1 MSAQETTGYPPRLR
15 ALIAG
20 ALALATPVVVGAAV
34 SLGLDPPSSAEGLAV
49 LLFLALALLAE
60 LKPVPLEEDD
70 LSTVSL
76 AFVFILASVILF
88 GWQEAVLVATVS
100 ACIAQVVERKPLE
113 RTAFNT
119 AVYALSAFAAAL
131 PVFFLGSPT
140 EDPVAIT
147 VDALLG
153 GAAFVAVNF
162 AFITLAISFHQ
173 RIPVLPLLKEEVRLV
188 GPAFTIQAFLAA
200 LAAALWATDPR
211 LLVLM
216 AGPLFTVTLYQR
228 SSLASRRATR
238 DAHTDS
244 LTLIG
249 NNRAYELGLSTALD
263 SAAESGEF
271 VSLCLVDVDD
281 FKQINDTY
289 GHPLGDQVLVEVA
302 GLLRTER
309 DCLGTFR
316 FGGDEFAI
324 VLGCGERQA
333 RAHVESLYRRLSIAE
348 FSHGASATV
357 SVGLA
362 TFPDQAADIAGLER
376 AADIAL
382 YWAKQNGKNRFCAY
396 SPSVAEAQAP
406 EELERRIER
415 HARLRAAENLIR
427 VVDAKDEY
435 TGAHSERV
443 ALLVE
448 AIARQ
453 LELDDAAGR
462 AAEARGPPPRP
473 RQDRHPGPRAPE
485 ARRAHSARGAAAGAS
500 PRARCVAPR
509 RHGHPSGGRLDQA
522 PPRALGRL
530 RLPARSRRGGDP
542 VRLEAH
548 SRRRRLRRDHDGSQL
563 PRRGHA
569 RGGAGRAEQSRGQT
583 VRPGG
588 RRRVARPPG
597 ERRSRRIAATR
608 PPRRAARRLVVVLA
622 FPVLLALG
630 LGLVLGGS
638 VGRLAEIRLRA
649 PWLFLAAIGL
659 QIVAFPV
666 AGLPWQTH
674 ETAASV
680 LWVASY
686 ALLVVAAALNRRI
699 AGVPVVAAGMLLNLV
714 AILANRGT
722 MPVSYEAMHGAGR
735 SAVTQANSTA
745 MSDPSV
751 PWLVDRWAAP
761 DWLPLA
767 NVYSVGDVVIA
778 VGAFV
783 IVLAAMGAQ
792 RPTLTRLTRR
802 PSL

>member
-1 MSAQETTGYPPRLR
+1 MSKQETTGYPPRLR

-34 SLGLDPPSSAEGLAV
+34 SLSIDPPSSAEGLAV

-131 PVFFLGSPT
+131 PVFFLGPPT

-153 GAAFVAVNF
+153 GAAFVGVNF

-173 RIPVLPLLKEEVRLV
+173 RMPVLPLLKEEVRLV
-188 GPAFTIQAFLAA
+188 GPAFAIQAFLAA
-200 LAAALWATDPR
+200 LAAALWVTDPR

-249 NNRAYELGLSTALD
+249 NNRGYELGLSTALD
-263 SAAESGEF
+263 SVAESGEF

-333 RAHVESLYRRLSIAE
+333 RTHVASLYRRLSVAE

-357 SVGLA
+357 SVGVA
-362 TFPDQAADIAGLER
+362 TFPDQAGDLAGLER
-376 AADIAL
+376 AADTAL
-382 YWAKQNGKNRFCAY
+382 YWAKQNGKNRFCMY

-435 TGAHSERV
+435 TGAHSDRV

-453 LELDDAAGR
+453 LELDDEQVEQLKLAGR
-462 AAEARGPPPRP
+462 LHDLGKIAIPDRVLQKPGALTAHEE
-473 RQDRHPGPRAPE
+473 RQLAHHPE
-485 ARRAHSARGAAAGAS
+485 LGAS
-500 PRARCVAPR
+500 L
-509 RHGHPSGGRLDQA
+509 LDGMDI
-522 PPRALGRL
+522 R
-530 RLPARSRRGGDP
+530 P
-542 VRLEAH
+542 VDVWIKHHHEH
-548 SRRRRLRRDHDGSQL
+548 WDGSGYPHGL
-563 PRRGHA
+563 AGEEIPFGSRLILVADAYDAITTDRSYREAATPEEALAELSGHA
-569 RGGAGRAEQSRGQT
+569 GTQFDPA
-583 VRPGG
+583 
-588 RRRVARPPG
+588 
-597 ERRSRRIAATR
+597 
-608 PPRRAARRLVVVLA
+608 
-622 FPVLLALG
+622 
-630 LGLVLGGS
+630 
-638 VGRLAEIRLRA
+638 
-649 PWLFLAAIGL
+649 
-659 QIVAFPV
+659 
-666 AGLPWQTH
+666 
-674 ETAASV
+674 
-680 LWVASY
+680 
-686 ALLVVAAALNRRI
+686 VVAALHAHLES
-699 AGVPVVAAGMLLNLV
+699 AG
-714 AILANRGT
+714 
-722 MPVSYEAMHGAGR
+722 
-735 SAVTQANSTA
+735 
-745 MSDPSV
+745 
-751 PWLVDRWAAP
+751 LVDSR
-761 DWLPLA
+761 PLA
-767 NVYSVGDVVIA
+767 AVVELRVA
-778 VGAFV
+778 
-783 IVLAAMGAQ
+783 
-792 RPTLTRLTRR
+792 
-802 PSL
+802 